1 MARNLARRH
10 QDRIETDITD
20 HVVRICSQPYLGGGG
35 DSPALPLADRLCG
48 LIETGARLHFGED
61 QEVTPARDD
70 IDFAQRASP
79 ASRENAEPLCDQ
91 ESGGA
96 AFG

>member
-10 QDRIETDITD
+10 QDCIETDITN
-20 HVVRICSQPYLGGGG
+20 HVVRICREPYFGSG
-35 DSPALPLADRLCG
+35 SNPPALPLADRFCG
-48 LIETGARLHFGED
+48 LIETGAGFHFGED
-61 QEVTPARDD
+61 QKVAAAGDD
-70 IDFAQRASP
+70 IDFAKRASP
-79 ASRENAEPLCDQ
+79 PPSENAESLCDQ